1 MIRCGSDR
9 IRACTLSPKLGAG
22 HMVRGDVPGELHF
35 DDIST
40 HPVMN
45 WPMSGDVSQFNDVMQ
60 PISGDIGGF
69 Q

>member
-1 MIRCGSDR
+1 MYP
-9 IRACTLSPKLGAG
+9 LPQAG
-22 HMVRGDVPGELHF
+22 GRTYGKGGDVPGELHF

>member
-1 MIRCGSDR
+1 
-9 IRACTLSPKLGAG
+9 
-22 HMVRGDVPGELHF
+22 MVRGDVPGELHF